1 MQVTL
6 HVVLRRMMVPDHA
19 IFVSASRSQ
28 IGSLTGI
35 LMKMAFTIN
44 VPAPRAAVIPTLDF
58 RDWSK
63 QVIAGRTY
71 VL

>member
-1 MQVTL
+1 
-6 HVVLRRMMVPDHA
+6 MVPDHA

-35 LMKMAFTIN
+35 LMKMAFTTN

-63 QVIAGRTY
+63 QVIAGWTY
-71 VL
+71 VVL